1 MAGCKIIFCKSCNW
15 TEAYSRTI
23 RISRTKTAGHKILNI
38 SNIYKTKLILTLMSL
53 L

>member
-15 TEAYSRTI
+15 TEACSGTI
-23 RISRTKTAGHKILNI
+23 KISRTKTVGNKILNI
-38 SNIYKTKLILTLMSL
+38 SNIYKIKLIITLMSL